1 MRRHQVLLVAAV
13 FMLAGV
19 ACSSDSTEPA
29 GGAQTSASEPA
40 DSTST
45 PAAAAGELSIV
56 DFAFDPPDVLAGEG
70 GALTVTNNG
79 ETSHTFTMDDGSQDE
94 ELAPGESVDVVIGEA
109 GGFHCEIHPS
119 MTGTIETE

>member
-19 ACSSDSTEPA
+19 ACSSDSSEPA
-29 GGAQTSASEPA
+29 GGAQTSASEPT

-45 PAAAAGELSIV
+45 PAAAAGALSIV

-79 ETSHTFTMDDGSQDE
+79 ETSHTFTMDDGSIDE
-94 ELAPGESVDVVIGEA
+94 ELAPGDSVDVVIGDA
-109 GGFHCEIHPS
+109 GGFHCTIHPS
-119 MTGTIETE
+119 MTGTVETE

>member
-1 MRRHQVLLVAAV
+1 MRRHQVLFVAAV

-19 ACSSDSTEPA
+19 ACSSDSSEPT
-29 GGAQTSASEPA
+29 GGAQTSASEPT

-45 PAAAAGELSIV
+45 PAAAAGALSIV

-79 ETSHTFTMDDGSQDE
+79 ETSHTFTTVSYTH
-94 ELAPGESVDVVIGEA
+94 LTLPTICSV
-109 GGFHCEIHPS
+109 
-119 MTGTIETE
+119 